1 MENSIQNE
9 IIKLLTEDARYT
21 PNQIAAMLG
30 IEEKQVKDAV
40 KQLEESGVIVKYSAI
55 INSENLN
62 LNVVQAL
69 IEVKVTPKK
78 LRGFDA
84 VAEEINAFSE
94 VSSLYLMSGGFDI
107 AIFVEGKTL
116 GDISRFVSEKLSTI
130 DGVLSTATHFILK
143 KYKVEGQVT
152 VKSEGAE
159 RQLIHA

>member
-1 MENSIQNE
+1 MENAIQNE

-30 IEEKQVKDAV
+30 IEESQAKDAI

-159 RQLIHA
+159 RQLVHA

>member
-1 MENSIQNE
+1 MENAIQNE

-30 IEEKQVKDAV
+30 IEESQAKDAI